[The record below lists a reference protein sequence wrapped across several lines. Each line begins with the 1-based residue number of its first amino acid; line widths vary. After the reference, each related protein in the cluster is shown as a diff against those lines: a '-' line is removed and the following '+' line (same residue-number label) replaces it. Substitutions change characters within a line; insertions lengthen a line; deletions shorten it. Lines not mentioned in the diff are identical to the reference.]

1 MLLWQRARI
10 RFQHPSGGSQPFIAP
25 VPGEVAHSS
34 ELLGTRHA
42 EHTNPCKQSIHAPK
56 INELK

>member
-1 MLLWQRARI
+1 MLLSQRARFS
-10 RFQHPSGGSQPFIAP
+10 FQHPYGCPQPFTAP
-25 VPGEVAHSS
+25 VPGEVAHS

-42 EHTNPCKQSIHAPK
+42 VHTNPCKQSIHAPK